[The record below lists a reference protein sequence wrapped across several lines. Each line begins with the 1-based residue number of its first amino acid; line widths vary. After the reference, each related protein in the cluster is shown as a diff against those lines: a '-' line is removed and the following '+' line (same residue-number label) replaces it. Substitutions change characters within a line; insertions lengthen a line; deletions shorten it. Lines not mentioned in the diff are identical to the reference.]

1 MSTRNRPALPPGL
14 RASLF
19 VGLMSGTS
27 LDGVD
32 CALVDLSG
40 SPVLVATLF
49 LPYAT
54 ALRHALLD
62 LSQSG
67 SDELERAG
75 RLGVDLSELYATAV
89 KELLAQAHIGAA
101 GIEAIGCHGQTVR
114 HRPESGFTVQLVNPA
129 LLAERTGITVVA
141 DFRSRD
147 IAAGGQGAPL
157 VPAFHAACF
166 RSAERHRVVVN
177 IGGISN
183 LTDLPAPTKGVVRG
197 FDSGPGNMLLD
208 LWASKHLGTECDH
221 DGKLASTGA
230 VIPDLLE
237 RMLADEYFDRPPPKS
252 TGRERFNANWLAA
265 KLEPARAHPRPGHA
279 GPAAADVQATLAEL
293 TARTIAAAIENC
305 CTGAEDVFACGGGV
319 HNLDLMRRLQAGLGG
334 RPLATTGTLGV
345 PADWVEAMAFAWLAR
360 QTLNRAAG
368 SLPAVTGAGGPRV
381 LGAIY
386 PA

>member
-1 MSTRNRPALPPGL
+1 
-14 RASLF
+14 
-19 VGLMSGTS
+19 MSGTS

-40 SPVLVATLF
+40 LPALAATGF
-49 LPYAT
+49 LPYPS
-54 ALRHALLD
+54 ALRHELLE

-75 RLGVDLSELYATAV
+75 RLGVDLSALYATAV
-89 KELLAQAHIGAA
+89 NELLAEADIGAT

-114 HRPESGFTVQLVNPA
+114 HRPESGFTVQLLNPA
-129 LLAERTGITVVA
+129 LLAERTGITVVT

-166 RSAERHRVVVN
+166 RSTERHRVVVN
-177 IGGISN
+177 IGGIAN
-183 LTDLPAPTKGVVRG
+183 LTDLPTPADAAVRG

-208 LWASKHLGTECDH
+208 LWASRHLGTDCDR
-221 DGKLASTGA
+221 DGRLASTGA
-230 VIPDLLE
+230 VVPELLE

-252 TGRERFNANWLAA
+252 TGRERFNAKWLAA
-265 KLEPARAHPRPGHA
+265 KMDQERAHHHA
-279 GPAAADVQATLAEL
+279 GHTAADVQATLAEL
-293 TARTIAAAIENC
+293 TARTIAEAIKRC
-305 CTGAEDVFACGGGV
+305 YPGAEEVFACGGGV
-319 HNLDLMRRLQAGLGG
+319 HNPDLMRRLQGGLGG
-334 RPLATTGTLGV
+334 PRLATTDALGI

-360 QTLNRAAG
+360 QTLNRSAG
-368 SLPAVTGAGGPRV
+368 NLPDVTGARGPRV

>member
-1 MSTRNRPALPPGL
+1 
-14 RASLF
+14 
-19 VGLMSGTS
+19 MSGTS

-40 SPVLVATLF
+40 FPALAATSF
-49 LPYAT
+49 LPYPSV
-54 ALRHALLD
+54 LRHALLE

-75 RLGVDLSELYATAV
+75 RLGVDLSGLYATAV
-89 KELLAQAHIGAA
+89 NELLAEAGIGAT

-114 HRPESGFTVQLVNPA
+114 HRPESGFTVQLLNPA

-157 VPAFHAACF
+157 APAFHAACF
-166 RSAERHRVVVN
+166 RSTERHRVVVN
-177 IGGISN
+177 IGGIAN
-183 LTDLPAPTKGVVRG
+183 LTDLPTPANAVVRG

-208 LWASKHLGTECDH
+208 LWASRHLGADCDR
-221 DGKLASTGA
+221 DGRLASTGA
-230 VIPDLLE
+230 VIRDLLE
-237 RMLADEYFDRPPPKS
+237 RMLTDEYFDRPPPKS
-252 TGRERFNANWLAA
+252 TGRDRFNAIWLAA
-265 KLEPARAHPRPGHA
+265 KMDHEPAQHHAGHA
-279 GPAAADVQATLAEL
+279 GHTAADVQATLAEL
-293 TARTIAAAIENC
+293 TARTIAEAIKRC
-305 CTGAEDVFACGGGV
+305 YPGAEEVFACGGGV
-319 HNLDLMRRLQAGLGG
+319 HNPDLMRRLQAGLGD
-334 RPLATTGTLGV
+334 RRLATTDSLGV

-360 QTLNRAAG
+360 QALNRSAG
-368 SLPAVTGAGGPRV
+368 NLPDVTGARGPRV

>member
-1 MSTRNRPALPPGL
+1 MSAPQRPALPPGL
-14 RASLF
+14 RPSLF

-32 CALVDLSG
+32 CALVDLSR
-40 SPVLVATLF
+40 PPALVATRF
-49 LPYAT
+49 LPYRPALRT
-54 ALRHALLD
+54 ALLR

-75 RLGVDLSELYATAV
+75 RLAVELSELYATAV
-89 KELLAQAHIGAA
+89 NELLAEAGIGAT

-166 RSAERHRVVVN
+166 RSTERHRVVVN
-177 IGGISN
+177 IGGIAN
-183 LTDLPAPTKGVVRG
+183 LTDLPTPTNGAVRG
-197 FDSGPGNMLLD
+197 FDSGPGNILLD
-208 LWASKHLGTECDH
+208 LWANRHLGADCDR
-221 DGKLASTGA
+221 DGRFASTGV

-237 RMLADEYFDRPPPKS
+237 RMLAEEYFDRPPPKS
-252 TGRERFNANWLAA
+252 TGRERFNAKWLAA
-265 KLEPARAHPRPGHA
+265 KLDQERAHHHTGHT
-279 GPAAADVQATLAEL
+279 AADVQATLAEL
-293 TARTIAAAIENC
+293 TARTIAGAIKRC
-305 CTGAEDVFACGGGV
+305 CPGAEDVFACGGGV
-319 HNLDLMRRLQAGLGG
+319 HNPDLMRRLQAGLGG
-334 RPLATTGTLGV
+334 RSLATTDTLGI

-360 QTLNRAAG
+360 QALNHSAG
-368 SLPAVTGAGGPRV
+368 NLPDVTGARGPRV
-381 LGAIY
+381 LGAVY

>member
-1 MSTRNRPALPPGL
+1 MSARQRPGLPPGL
-14 RASLF
+14 RPNLF

-40 SPVLVATLF
+40 LPALVATRF
-49 LPYAT
+49 LPYPS
-54 ALRHALLD
+54 ALRHALLE

-75 RLGVDLSELYATAV
+75 RLAVELSALYATAV
-89 KELLAQAHIGAA
+89 NELLAEAGIGAT

-114 HRPESGFTVQLVNPA
+114 HRPESGFTVQLVSPA

-147 IAAGGQGAPL
+147 IAAGGHGAPL

-166 RSAERHRVVVN
+166 RSTERHRVVVN
-177 IGGISN
+177 PAGIAN
-183 LTDLPAPTKGVVRG
+183 LTALPTPANGAVRG

-208 LWASKHLGTECDH
+208 LWASRHLGADCDR
-221 DGKLASTGA
+221 DGRLASTGA
-230 VIPDLLE
+230 VIPELLE
-237 RMLADEYFDRPPPKS
+237 CMLDDEYFSRPPPKS
-252 TGRERFNANWLAA
+252 TGRERFNAEWLDA
-265 KLEPARAHPRPGHA
+265 KTGERRAHRHA
-279 GPAAADVQATLAEL
+279 GHAAADVQATLAEL
-293 TARTIAAAIENC
+293 TAHTIAAAIERWC
-305 CTGAEDVFACGGGV
+305 PGAEDVYACGGGV
-319 HNLDLMRRLQAGLGG
+319 HNLDLMRRLRTVLGD
-334 RPLATTGTLGV
+334 RHMATTDALGV

-360 QTLNRAAG
+360 QALDRAAG
-368 SLPAVTGAGGPRV
+368 NLPQVTGASGPRV

>member
-1 MSTRNRPALPPGL
+1 MPLG
-14 RASLF
+14 LF

-40 SPVLVATLF
+40 PPTLAATRF
-49 LPYAT
+49 LRYPLG
-54 ALRHALLD
+54 LRAALLE

-75 RLGVDLSELYATAV
+75 RLAVELSELYATTV
-89 KELLAQAHIGAA
+89 NQLLAEA
-101 GIEAIGCHGQTVR
+101 GIAATGIAAIGCHGQTVR

-166 RSAERHRVVVN
+166 RNTERHRVVVN
-177 IGGISN
+177 IGGIAN
-183 LTDLPAPTKGVVRG
+183 LTDLPIQTHEAVRG

-208 LWASKHLGTECDH
+208 LWAGRHLGADCDR
-221 DGKLASTGA
+221 DGVLASTGA

-237 RMLADEYFDRPPPKS
+237 RMLADEYFDRAPPKS
-252 TGRERFNANWLAA
+252 TGRERFNAQWLADKGA
-265 KLEPARAHPRPGHA
+265 DACVSHA
-279 GPAAADVQATLAEL
+279 GYTTADVQATLAEV
-293 TARTIAAAIENC
+293 TARSIAAGIEC
-305 CTGAEDVFACGGGV
+305 CCPGAEDVYACGGGV
-319 HNLDLMRRLQAGLGG
+319 HNADLMRRLRAALGD
-334 RPLATTGTLGV
+334 RQLATTDVLGV

-360 QTLNRAAG
+360 QALRQEPGN
-368 SLPAVTGAGGPRV
+368 LPQVTGARGPRV
-381 LGAIY
+381 LGAVY

>member
-1 MSTRNRPALPPGL
+1 VSARQRPGL
-14 RASLF
+14 RPDLHSNLF

-32 CALVDLSG
+32 CALADLSG
-40 SPVLVATLF
+40 LPTLVATRF
-49 LPYAT
+49 LPYPPELRT
-54 ALRHALLD
+54 ALLA

-89 KELLAQAHIGAA
+89 SALIVEACVGAA
-101 GIEAIGCHGQTVR
+101 DIAAIGCHGQTVR

-157 VPAFHAACF
+157 VSAFHAACF
-166 RSAERHRVVVN
+166 RSTERHRVAVN
-177 IGGISN
+177 IGGIAN
-183 LTDLPAPTKGVVRG
+183 ITDLPARGAVGG
-197 FDSGPGNMLLD
+197 FDIGPGNMLLD
-208 LWASKHLGTECDH
+208 LWAGRHLGTDCDR
-221 DGKLASTGA
+221 DGGLASTGA

-237 RMLADEYFDRPPPKS
+237 RMLVDEYFDRPPPKS
-252 TGRERFNANWLAA
+252 TGRERFNAQWLADKGA
-265 KLEPARAHPRPGHA
+265 NFCVGHA
-279 GPAAADVQATLAEL
+279 GYTAADVQATLAEL
-293 TARTIAAAIENC
+293 TARTIAAGIKRC
-305 CTGAEDVFACGGGV
+305 CPGAENVYACGGGV
-319 HNLDLMRRLQAGLGG
+319 HNADLLRRLQAVLGD
-334 RPLATTGTLGV
+334 RQLATTDVLGV

-360 QTLNRAAG
+360 QALRQEPGN
-368 SLPAVTGAGGPRV
+368 LPEVTGARGPRV
-381 LGAIY
+381 LGAVY

>member
-1 MSTRNRPALPPGL
+1 
-14 RASLF
+14 
-19 VGLMSGTS
+19 MSGTS

-40 SPVLVATLF
+40 LPALVATRF
-49 LPYAT
+49 LPYPS
-54 ALRHALLD
+54 ALTHALLE

-75 RLGVDLSELYATAV
+75 CLAVELSEIYATAV
-89 KELLAQAHIGAA
+89 NELLAEAGICAT

-114 HRPESGFTVQLVNPA
+114 HRPESGFTVQLVSPA

-166 RSAERHRVVVN
+166 RGTERHRVVVN
-177 IGGISN
+177 IGGIAN
-183 LTDLPAPTKGVVRG
+183 LTDLPTPTNGAVRG

-208 LWASKHLGTECDH
+208 LWASRHLGADCDR
-221 DGKLASTGA
+221 DGRLASTGA

-252 TGRERFNANWLAA
+252 TGRERFNAKWLAA
-265 KLEPARAHPRPGHA
+265 KLNQERADLHAGHA
-279 GPAAADVQATLAEL
+279 GHAAACASDRDCAP
-293 TARTIAAAIENC
+293 
-305 CTGAEDVFACGGGV
+305 
-319 HNLDLMRRLQAGLGG
+319 RL
-334 RPLATTGTLGV
+334 R
-345 PADWVEAMAFAWLAR
+345 R
-360 QTLNRAAG
+360 QTHPQRRGTSARWPLRSFA
-368 SLPAVTGAGGPRV
+368 P
-381 LGAIY
+381 
-386 PA
+386 